1 MTTNLFGDF
10 LTFAFS
16 FQQGILDFF
25 FGIFGQTAPQLA
37 STIGS
42 IFGISV

>member
-1 MTTNLFGDF
+1 MTSLFGDL

-16 FQQGILDFF
+16 FQQGILDFL

-37 STIGS
+37 SSIGS
-42 IFGISV
+42 IFGISL